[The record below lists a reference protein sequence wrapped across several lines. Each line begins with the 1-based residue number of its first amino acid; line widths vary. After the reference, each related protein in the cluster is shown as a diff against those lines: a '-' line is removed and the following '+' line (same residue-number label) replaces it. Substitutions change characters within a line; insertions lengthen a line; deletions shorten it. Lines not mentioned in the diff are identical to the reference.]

1 LAGQYRIP
9 EVCVY
14 KTKENNRESLFFK
27 VTIYFR
33 NRLYRGNRVTK
44 IDCEGLNAF
53 ESHNF
58 PTLAEFRTKIEG
70 IISKIIEF

>member
-1 LAGQYRIP
+1 VFIKQKKII
-9 EVCVY
+9 
-14 KTKENNRESLFFK
+14 ENLFFFK

-58 PTLAEFRTKIEG
+58 PTLAEFRTKIQG
-70 IISKIIEF
+70 IKFHHYQIS